1 MKRPLRVLLLFV
13 CLALIEAQAQPVI
26 TYTNPEELLSMGSS
40 GTYFVDHT
48 NRLTYTDV
56 LKIPNDQFKP
66 IEGNAINLG
75 FEHSR
80 VWLKFDLRNAT
91 PEKLYVIL
99 LTQDIDYIDAYL
111 KGKDSNYFVET
122 GAMRP
127 FERRLLGI
135 NSIVLDLGRQPTQM
149 LLGVRDMNGMLL
161 RIKVGALKPL
171 AEEVYHETL
180 INAFTFGALALT
192 LVFSLFIF
200 FSLGDSVYLLYATHV
215 LFLSLVFLSFEG
227 YLADFFWR
235 EMPFMNNGINTSLIR
250 LGTLL
255 TSIWFSV
262 SFLTIRSI
270 FPKVHRGFMFLGW
283 LAVATFLVKLLG
295 ARWAEMAFNII
306 TFITFVSFLAVGSW
320 MYRQGF
326 QSARFYLLGWGV
338 FIIEILAIDLSLL
351 GVLSFDHFFT
361 YYGFHIGATFQVLFL
376 NIALFDRIQSLK
388 IAHSEAR
395 ALALERSAEN
405 EQLLAA
411 QAQLL
416 EQKLEQPQ
424 ATPTPDM
431 QLLLKE
437 FRHQRQK
444 VRKIAIATMEG
455 ILLFPAGDIVRV
467 EAMGSYAYVHFSN
480 KQKILA
486 SRSLAEFESQLSED
500 PSFFRVHKSHIINL
514 DYVTKYIRGAG
525 GYVELN
531 DGSSVEVSRRNKA
544 DFMKTMNLE
553 A

>member
-1 MKRPLRVLLLFV
+1 
-13 CLALIEAQAQPVI
+13 
-26 TYTNPEELLSMGSS
+26 
-40 GTYFVDHT
+40 
-48 NRLTYTDV
+48 
-56 LKIPNDQFKP
+56 
-66 IEGNAINLG
+66 
-75 FEHSR
+75 
-80 VWLKFDLRNAT
+80 
-91 PEKLYVIL
+91 
-99 LTQDIDYIDAYL
+99 
-111 KGKDSNYFVET
+111 
-122 GAMRP
+122 
-127 FERRLLGI
+127 
-135 NSIVLDLGRQPTQM
+135 
-149 LLGVRDMNGMLL
+149 
-161 RIKVGALKPL
+161 
-171 AEEVYHETL
+171 
-180 INAFTFGALALT
+180 
-192 LVFSLFIF
+192 
-200 FSLGDSVYLLYATHV
+200 
-215 LFLSLVFLSFEG
+215 
-227 YLADFFWR
+227 
-235 EMPFMNNGINTSLIR
+235 
-250 LGTLL
+250 
-255 TSIWFSV
+255 
-262 SFLTIRSI
+262 
-270 FPKVHRGFMFLGW
+270 
-283 LAVATFLVKLLG
+283 
-295 ARWAEMAFNII
+295 MAFNIV

-338 FIIEILAIDLSLL
+338 FIVEILAIDLSLL

-361 YYGFHIGATFQVLFL
+361 YYGFHIGATFQVVFL

-388 IAHSEAR
+388 IAHNEAR

-486 SRSLAEFESQLSED
+486 SRSLAEFETQLSED

-525 GYVELN
+525 GYVEMY